1 MEGAGVGV
9 GRGGQQ
15 RDSGRGPAVRIN
27 AAESV
32 WAEGGEGGQVTGE
45 GACRQPGSILMPA
58 EQRR

>member
-1 MEGAGVGV
+1 M
-9 GRGGQQ
+9 
-15 RDSGRGPAVRIN
+15 RIH

-32 WAEGGEGGQVTGE
+32 WAEGGEGGQVTCE